1 MIELNILKDR
11 LQKSYLGDMNLSI
24 FVNKFIYE
32 KVIETDK
39 EYETK
44 YCIKHGLYKQYYEN
58 GSLEY
63 VSTYKNGKLDGEY
76 KEWSEDGILLEHSY
90 YRDGKL
96 NGEYKLYYDSGKIF
110 REGVYIIGEREGE
123 FKEWYSDRQL
133 LFHGIYKNDEINKL
147 LFYDL

>member
-11 LQKSYLGDMNLSI
+11 IAKSYLGDMNLSI
-24 FVNKFIYE
+24 FVNKFIYG

-63 VSTYKNGKLDGEY
+63 ISTYKNGKLNGEY
-76 KEWSEDGILLEHSY
+76 KEWSDKGILVEHSHY
-90 YRDGKL
+90 KDSKL
-96 NGEYKLYYDSGKIF
+96 HGEYKLYYDSGKLY
-110 REGVYIIGEREGE
+110 RGGVYINGEREGE
-123 FKEWYSDRQL
+123 FKELYSDGQL
-133 LFHGIYKNDEINKL
+133 LFHAIYKNDEICYMIKL
-147 LFYDL
+147 

>member
-11 LQKSYLGDMNLSI
+11 LQNSYLGDINLSI
-24 FVNKFIYE
+24 FVNKFIYG

-63 VSTYKNGKLDGEY
+63 MSTYKNGKLDGEY
-76 KEWSEDGILLEHSY
+76 KEWSEKGILVEHSY
-90 YRDGKL
+90 YKDSLLHGEYNLYYASGKL
-96 NGEYKLYYDSGKIF
+96 F
-110 REGVYIIGEREGE
+110 REGVYINGKREGE

>member
-11 LQKSYLGDMNLSI
+11 LQNSYLGDINLSI

-58 GSLEY
+58 SSLEY
-63 VSTYKNGKLDGEY
+63 MYTYKNGKLDGEY
-76 KEWSEDGILLEHSY
+76 KEWSEEGILLEHSH

-96 NGEYKLYYDSGKIF
+96 NGEYTLYYDSGKIF
-110 REGVYIIGEREGE
+110 REGVYINGEREGE
-123 FKEWYSDRQL
+123 FKEY
-133 LFHGIYKNDEINKL
+133 DEEGKL
-147 LFYDL
+147 L